1 MNIDEKIKQ
10 DFVKLGLH
18 IQNLRK
24 ERNITLQELSE
35 KTGIRVKYLQKIE
48 NGIAFGI
55 LIDRHLLKIAIAL
68 NVHFYQLF
76 DF

>member
-24 ERNITLQELSE
+24 ERNITLHELSE